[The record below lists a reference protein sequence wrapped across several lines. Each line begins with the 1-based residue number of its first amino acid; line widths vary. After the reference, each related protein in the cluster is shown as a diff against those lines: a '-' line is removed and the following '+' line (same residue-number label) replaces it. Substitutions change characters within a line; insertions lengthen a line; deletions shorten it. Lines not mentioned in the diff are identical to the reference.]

1 MELYERIA
9 LSRKKAGLS
18 QEQLGEKLGVSRQ
31 AVSKWES
38 GQTNPDVA
46 YVTEMCRLFGV
57 SADWLLLGEEHADER
72 PPAQCPRCGG
82 IVTPM
87 DNFCPACGFGLH
99 SDVGC
104 GYTLLLTP
112 CEWIRPVDELKK
124 LSRTGYFDEDS
135 PLGRPINTLEAE
147 ALADEAPIILGRGL
161 SPHEVDRILDS
172 IAGTYESYFFFY
184 PDEAGDTPEDLLRQ
198 TSLSHRQ
205 LKLTSHR
212 KPLSFWG
219 MVGAVVVGIVLT
231 VLLLSLL

>member
-1 MELYERIA
+1 MELYERISLA
-9 LSRKKAGLS
+9 RKKAGLS

-46 YVTEMCRLFGV
+46 YITEMCRLFGV

-72 PPAQCPRCGG
+72 PPALCPSCGG

-87 DNFCPACGFGLH
+87 DKFCPACGFNLH
-99 SDVGC
+99 GKSEC

-112 CEWIRPVDELKK
+112 CEWVRPVDELKK

-135 PLGRPINTLEAE
+135 PLTHPLNTLEAE
-147 ALADEAPIILGRGL
+147 ALTDEAPIILGHGL
-161 SPHEVDRILDS
+161 SPHQVDKILEA
-172 IAGTYESYFFFY
+172 IAGSYEGYFFFY
-184 PDEAGDTPEDLLRQ
+184 PDVAGDTPEELLEQ

-205 LKLTSHR
+205 LKLTSDH

-219 MVGAVVVGIVLT
+219 MVGAVVVGIILT
-231 VLLLSLL
+231 VLVLSLL